1 MVSTPF
7 IAFYVIG
14 MILQSGLDYLVK
26 LGAFVVLYIALYLAN
41 HFVFDE
47 RLYHILPMSI
57 YLATKVS
64 PFIIF
69 EIIYYIN
76 L

>member
-1 MVSTPF
+1 MVTTPF
-7 IAFYVIG
+7 IVFYMIG

-26 LGAFVVLYIALYLAN
+26 LGAFVTLYIALYIAN
-41 HFVFDE
+41 HFIFDE
-47 RLYHILPMSI
+47 RLFHVVPMSI

-64 PFIIF
+64 PLIS
-69 EIIYYIN
+69 